1 MSAEILVDVTPM
13 EARVAVL
20 ENGLVQDI
28 HIERQARRGHVGN
41 IYVGRVVRVMPGMQ
55 AAFVD
60 IGLERSG
67 FIHLADVIGSGA
79 AVDARI
85 ADHLRQGQLITVQVL
100 KDPLGAK
107 GARLSAE
114 LSVSTRY
121 LVYMPGRDH
130 VGVSQRI
137 EDAEERERLQ
147 AVLAAALAQ
156 EDLAQE
162 DLAQQGPAHRDPAGS
177 VQEGPEPQAPR
188 RGGYI
193 LRTAAE
199 GAGAAEIG
207 ADLRYLRRLWAVV
220 ARRQSAAAEPG
231 LLYADLPLPL
241 RAVRDFARQG
251 VERIVID
258 SRENCTALRDFCL
271 KYMPE
276 MAQLVEYYD
285 GERALF
291 DRHGVE
297 DDIQRALQPV
307 VTLKSGGHLVIDQ
320 TEAMTTVDVNTGSFV
335 GRHNQ
340 EDTLFKTNLEAA
352 SVLARQLRLR
362 NLGGI
367 IIVDF
372 IDMRDA
378 EHRRQ
383 VHRAL
388 EKAMA
393 RDPARSRLSGVSEL
407 GLVEMTRKRTRES
420 LERMLCEACPSCAG
434 RGLLK
439 TVETVCYEIFREI
452 LRAARACESGEL
464 RVLACPAVVECLLD
478 GKFFDA
484 AELESCTARTISFRA
499 EPDYGREHFDIV
511 RL

>member
-1 MSAEILVDVTPM
+1 MSTEILVDVTPM

-67 FIHLADVIGSGA
+67 FIHLADVIGSSA
-79 AVDARI
+79 AADARI

-156 EDLAQE
+156 EDLVQE
-162 DLAQQGPAHRDPAGS
+162 GPAHSEPAGS
-177 VQEGPEPQAPR
+177 VQEGAAPQAPQ

-207 ADLRYLRRLWAVV
+207 ADLRYLKRLWAVV

-285 GERALF
+285 EERALF

-393 RDPARSRLSGVSEL
+393 RDPARNKLSGVSEL

-434 RGLLK
+434 RGRLK

-452 LRAARACESGEL
+452 LRAARACETGEL
-464 RVLACPAVVECLLD
+464 RVLACPAVVECLLA
-478 GKFFDA
+478 GEFFDA